1 MSHAPLEALPREI
14 LRRRSSTKWRTYP
27 ADVLPMFVA
36 ETDYPLAPA
45 ITAVLA
51 EAVAIGDTG
60 YTPPDPGLA
69 RAFVGYAE
77 RRFGWRV
84 DPARVRWTADVM
96 MGVVEL
102 LRATTRPGDRV
113 VITPPVYP
121 PFAMCVEEAGCQVA
135 AVPLLAPS
143 DGDPGGEG
151 APDSAGDGGDAG
163 GWRLDLPGIDRA
175 LADGARAVLL
185 CNPHNPTGTVHPAGD
200 LVELAEIAARHDA
213 VVISDEIHGPL
224 VRDGLDYTPFLTA
237 SPVAAQV
244 GFAVTSASK
253 AYNLAGLKCALM
265 VTADDRTTAVVQG
278 LVAEVEWRTGLFGA
292 LAAVAAFDAVS
303 DDWLDAER
311 AAIAR
316 NGALLG
322 DLLREQLP
330 LARYRRPDAGYLA
343 WIDVSAYDWGDDPA
357 VHLRRAAKVALHHG
371 PLFGPQGVG
380 HVRLNFGCAPEVLTE
395 AVARIAAVPA
405 GLTPASP

>member
-1 MSHAPLEALPREI
+1 MQSAQSHRNGA
-14 LRRRSSTKWRTYP
+14 
-27 ADVLPMFVA
+27 
-36 ETDYPLAPA
+36 
-45 ITAVLA
+45 
-51 EAVAIGDTG
+51 
-60 YTPPDPGLA
+60 
-69 RAFVGYAE
+69 
-77 RRFGWRV
+77 
-84 DPARVRWTADVM
+84 
-96 MGVVEL
+96 
-102 LRATTRPGDRV
+102 
-113 VITPPVYP
+113 
-121 PFAMCVEEAGCQVA
+121 
-135 AVPLLAPS
+135 
-143 DGDPGGEG
+143 PGG
-151 APDSAGDGGDAG
+151 
-163 GWRLDLPGIDRA
+163 R
-175 LADGARAVLL
+175 
-185 CNPHNPTGTVHPAGD
+185 

-265 VTADDRTTAVVQG
+265 VTADDRTAAVVQG